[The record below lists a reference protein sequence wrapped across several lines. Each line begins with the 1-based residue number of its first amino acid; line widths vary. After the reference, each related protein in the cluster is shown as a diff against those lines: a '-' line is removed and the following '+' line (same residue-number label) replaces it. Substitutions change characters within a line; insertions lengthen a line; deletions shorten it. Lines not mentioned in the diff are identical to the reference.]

1 MKRIFEVSPDELLDE
16 QNLEQLKE
24 ELSKRLKIRRNL
36 REKKQQQ
43 ELFDPNK
50 PMKGYPM
57 SNLENQAQLENY
69 YEQFR
74 EEGHSP
80 QEAEALAR
88 QKLEEN
94 DQ

>member
-1 MKRIFEVSPDELLDE
+1 LAFTLSIFSQPFTLEL
-16 QNLEQLKE
+16 K
-24 ELSKRLKIRRNL
+24 
-36 REKKQQQ
+36 
-43 ELFDPNK
+43 
-50 PMKGYPM
+50 M
-57 SNLENQAQLENY
+57 SNLENEAQLEYY

-94 DQ
+94 AQ